1 MTKKIILAFLVLY
14 LSACSSPSP
23 NAPMSGELDDIIN
36 EELVAAEGGSPS
48 TGSEDFFVDE
58 EPSETQSAEPA
69 DDFFAEE
76 DVQSFEDEAFME
88 PGQDLA
94 EDEFA
99 ELSQEDLMEEL
110 PEEFGEEFA
119 QPQAK
124 TENTDPF
131 AEEDPFAGEDPFAS
145 EDPFAEE
152 NPFQDEINEEDLF
165 AQELNE
171 PAPAQPVEPAPSFE
185 EPQDSFQTMESSP
198 AEMIQITD
206 LNFLGNQNGGTV
218 EVKTSQPANYTTR
231 TNADTNQFI
240 IEIENAKLP
249 RNLQRPLIT
258 KDFNSQVAAVQAYQ
272 DTGSTVARIV
282 VQMKSKKIPL
292 VQAEGNSLLVMS
304 PEPLSEPT
312 MMADSEMGASGAS
325 TAEVDTDSLSYDTE
339 AAKRD
344 EQVLQA
350 QSLEEFLMG
359 NNKFYGRKI
368 SLETGKDADV
378 RDVIN
383 FIAEQSGANIVIS
396 EDVGGTIQ
404 MKLREVPWDQALVIL
419 LRSKKLGYVRQG
431 NVLRISTLDQ
441 LSAETKASKEI
452 IESRQKLNPLM
463 VKVIP
468 ISYSE
473 VEDLAKQ
480 VKEFLTP
487 NRGSVIADKRT
498 TSLIIRDTAETL
510 TKITRL
516 VKELDIPPAQV
527 MIEGKL
533 VEASESFQE
542 TFGIDWGFTGR
553 GEKVGTGPNGQD
565 INLQTGMNIVNLGE
579 KTSVGNFTI
588 RAGVLNFLGN
598 LNARLALEET
608 NNNIKVISSPRIMAM
623 NKEEAE
629 INQSGEVFTRKT
641 ITDNTGT
648 PQTENI
654 PRPYNV
660 SMKVT
665 PQVTAEGSVIM
676 DVEVQREFPGPA
688 DTNTGERPINK
699 REAKT
704 KTLVKNGQ
712 TAVIGG
718 IFQNDTTSSESG
730 VPVLKDIPF
739 LGWLF
744 KSESV
749 NIEKTELLV
758 FLTPRIMNL
767 QDQDVDT
774 SLLQKAQA
782 VQGIEF
788 DDVEQKKEGQRAQE
802 ILK

>member
-1 MTKKIILAFLVLY
+1 MTKYILAAFLLISLVG
-14 LSACSSPSP
+14 CSSP
-23 NAPMSGELDDIIN
+23 APTGAVSNELDDIIN
-36 EELVAAEGGSPS
+36 EELVAAEGSS
-48 TGSEDFFVDE
+48 ASSDSEDFFVDE
-58 EPSETQSAEPA
+58 PSDESSSEAESA
-69 DDFFAEE
+69 DDFFAQEE
-76 DVQSFEDEAFME
+76 SQATEETVPSDEFAT
-88 PGQDLA
+88 

-99 ELSQEDLMEEL
+99 EFSDEDI
-110 PEEFGEEFA
+110 PEEFSDVQA
-119 QPQAK
+119 Q
-124 TENTDPF
+124 
-131 AEEDPFAGEDPFAS
+131 EEDPFD
-145 EDPFAEE
+145 E
-152 NPFQDEINEEDLF
+152 NPFQDEINEDELF
-165 AQELNE
+165 AEEFAEPEQKLAEEPDFME
-171 PAPAQPVEPAPSFE
+171 PAQDSMQSFE
-185 EPQDSFQTMESSP
+185 PVPTPS
-198 AEMIQITD
+198 AEMVQVTD
-206 LNFLGNQNGGTV
+206 LNFLGNENGGTV
-218 EVKTSQPANYTTR
+218 VVKTSSPANYTTR

-240 IEIENAKLP
+240 IEIENARLP
-249 RNLQRPLIT
+249 KSLQRPLIT
-258 KDFNSQVAAVQAYQ
+258 KDFNSEVAAVQAYQ
-272 DTGSTVARIV
+272 DSGSSVARIV
-282 VQMKSKKIPL
+282 VQMKSSKIPL
-292 VQAEGNSLLVMS
+292 IQAEGNSLLVMS
-304 PEPLSEPT
+304 PEPIMSETPV
-312 MMADSEMGASGAS
+312 AANQSASPVEEQGA
-325 TAEVDTDSLSYDTE
+325 ENTDSLSYDTE
-339 AAKRD
+339 SARRD
-344 EQVLQA
+344 EEILQA

-368 SLETGKDADV
+368 SIETGKDADV

-383 FIAEQSGANIVIS
+383 FIAEQSGANLVIS
-396 EDVGGTIQ
+396 EDVKGTIQ

-431 NVLRISTLDQ
+431 NVLRISTLEQ
-441 LSAETKASKEI
+441 LTAETKASKEI
-452 IESRQKLNPLM
+452 IESRQKLSPLM

-473 VEDLAKQ
+473 VEDLSKQ

-510 TKITRL
+510 SKITRL

-542 TFGIDWGFTGR
+542 TFGIDWGFTGISKKI
-553 GEKVGTGPNGQD
+553 GSGPNGRD
-565 INLQTGMNIVNLGE
+565 INITTGMNIVNLGE
-579 KTSVGNFTI
+579 NTSVGNFNL
-588 RAGVLNFLGN
+588 RAGVLDIFGN
-598 LNARLALEET
+598 LQARLALEET
-608 NNNIKVISSPRIMAM
+608 KNNIKVISSPRIMAM

-641 ITDNTGT
+641 VTDNTGT

-654 PRPYNV
+654 PRAYNV

-718 IFQNDTTSSESG
+718 IFQNDTTSSETG

-744 KSESV
+744 KSEGTTV
-749 NIEKTELLV
+749 EKTELLV

-767 QDQDVDT
+767 KDQDVDMD
-774 SLLQKAQA
+774 LLQKAQA

-788 DDVEQKKEGQRAQE
+788 DDIEQKKEGQRAQE

>member
-1 MTKKIILAFLVLY
+1 MTKKIIIPFLVIC

-23 NAPMSGELDDIIN
+23 TGPVSGELDDIIN
-36 EELVAAEGGSPS
+36 EELVAAEGSNAS
-48 TGSEDFFVDE
+48 SSSEDFFMDE
-58 EPSETQSAEPA
+58 APSDSGSAEPA

-76 DVQSFEDEAFME
+76 EAFAE
-88 PGQDLA
+88 SSEAPV

-99 ELSQEDLMEEL
+99 QLSEEDLTEDF
-110 PEEFGEEFA
+110 PEDFGEEFA
-119 QPQAK
+119 EPKAK
-124 TENTDPF
+124 AEDPF
-131 AEEDPFAGEDPFAS
+131 AEEDPFASEDPFA
-145 EDPFAEE
+145 EQQPFAEE
-152 NPFQDEINEEDLF
+152 NPFQDEINQQDLF
-165 AQELNE
+165 AEE
-171 PAPAQPVEPAPSFE
+171 PAAQPAMEPEFAEPQNTFQEPA
-185 EPQDSFQTMESSP
+185 
-198 AEMIQITD
+198 AEMIQVTD
-206 LNFLGNQNGGTV
+206 INFLGNENGGTV
-218 EVKTSQPANYTTR
+218 VVKTSKPADYTTR

-240 IEIENAKLP
+240 IEIANAKLP
-249 RNLQRPLIT
+249 RKLQRPLIT

-282 VQMKSKKIPL
+282 VQMKSQKIPL

-304 PEPLSEPT
+304 PQPAEQAPIVAETPA
-312 MMADSEMGASGAS
+312 MNDEAS
-325 TAEVDTDSLSYDTE
+325 TNSDSLSYDTE
-339 AAKRD
+339 AARKD
-344 EQVLQA
+344 EQILQA

-368 SLETGKDADV
+368 SIETGKDADV

-383 FIAEQSGANIVIS
+383 FISEQSGANIVIS

-431 NVLRISTLDQ
+431 NVLRISTLEQ

-510 TKITRL
+510 TKLTRL

-542 TFGIDWGFTGR
+542 TFGIDWGFSGR
-553 GEKVGTGPNGQD
+553 GEKIGAGPNGQD
-565 INLQTGMNIVNLGE
+565 INLQTGINITSLGE
-579 KTSVGNFTI
+579 NTSMGNLNI
-588 RAGVLNFLGN
+588 RAGVLKFFGN
-598 LNARLALEET
+598 LEAKLALEET

-629 INQSGEVFTRKT
+629 INQAGEVFTRKT
-641 ITDNTGT
+641 VVDQNGV

-688 DTNTGERPINK
+688 DTSTGERPINK

-718 IFQNDTTSSESG
+718 IFQNDTTTSQTG
-730 VPVLKDIPF
+730 VPLLKDIPF

-744 KSESV
+744 KSE
-749 NIEKTELLV
+749 NTTIEKTELLV

-767 QDQDVDT
+767 QDQDVDA

-788 DDVEQKKEGQRAQE
+788 DDVEQIKEGQRAQE